1 MSDANRVGLAYV
13 VESTYGTTPS
23 GPPTL
28 KNLRFTSESLQKKTS
43 TVTSQELRSDR
54 NTTDL
59 IRVDQ
64 NAGGDMQI
72 EFSYSAYDDLMEY
85 ALLSDATWPSA
96 VDISHNSGSDAITI
110 ATSGSNFTLTL
121 TTTNW
126 VALGL
131 NATTSVG
138 KWVRLASF
146 TAAANNGY
154 AKIVSITGSNKVLT
168 VTQLAMSAGTQN
180 SGTVTVRQMPEIKTG
195 VTLKSMSIEKSYTD
209 LSSTFAVY
217 TGMCID
223 GFSLDFAVG
232 AVAKGS
238 FSLIGKNEVSGSA
251 TVGTGTNTAAPT
263 FSVMNTVD
271 HISALMEGGTALSI
285 TKLSLALKNN
295 LRARG
300 QIATLG
306 AISIGTGAIEVT
318 GSIEAYFT
326 SNTLLDKYRNMTA
339 TSLALKIVDAS
350 SNAYVIDLPNV
361 KFSDGKAVS
370 TGINTDV
377 FLTLNF
383 TAIMHSTEL
392 IAMRIAR
399 STAP

>member
-138 KWVRLASF
+138 KWIRISGM

-154 AKIVSITGSNKVLT
+154 AKIVSVTTTVLT
-168 VTQLAMSAGTQN
+168 VTQLAMSAGTQS
-180 SGTVTVRQMPEIKTG
+180 SGSVAFRQMPEIKTG

-209 LSSTFAVY
+209 LASTFAVY

-271 HISALMEGGTALSI
+271 HISAFMEGGTALSI

>member
-72 EFSYSAYDDLMEY
+72 EFSYSAFDDWMEY

-96 VDISHNSGSDAITI
+96 VDFNVNSATNNITI
-110 ATSGSNFTLTL
+110 AASGSNFTLTAASSV
-121 TTTNW
+121 W
-126 VALGL
+126 ISSGL
-131 NATTSVG
+131 SATTSVG
-138 KWVRLASF
+138 KWIRISGM

-154 AKIVSITGSNKVLT
+154 AKIVSVTTTVLT
-168 VTQLAMSAGTQN
+168 VTQLAMSAGSQS
-180 SGTVTVRQMPEIKTG
+180 SGTVAFRQMPEIKTG

>member
-1 MSDANRVGLAYV
+1 MSDANRVNLAYV

-28 KNLRFTSESLQKKTS
+28 KNVRFTSESLQKKTT

-64 NAGGDMQI
+64 NAGGDVNF
-72 EFSYSAYDDLMEY
+72 EFSYAAFDDWLEY
-85 ALLSDATWPSA
+85 GLLADATWPSA
-96 VDISHNSGSDAITI
+96 VDFNVNSATNNITI
-110 ATSGSNFTLTL
+110 ATSGSNFTLTAASSV
-121 TTTNW
+121 W
-126 VALGL
+126 ISSGL

-138 KWVRLASF
+138 KWIRISGM
-146 TAAANNGY
+146 TNAANNGY
-154 AKIVSITGSNKVLT
+154 AKIVSVTTTVLT

-180 SGTVTVRQMPEIKTG
+180 SGTVAFRQMPEIKTG
-195 VTLKSMSIEKSYTD
+195 VTLKSMSIEKAYTD

-223 GFSLDFAVG
+223 SFSLDFAIG
-232 AVAKGS
+232 AVVKGNFS
-238 FSLIGKNEVSGSA
+238 FIGKNEVSGSS
-251 TVGTGTNTAAPT
+251 TVGTGSNTAAAT
-263 FSVMNTVD
+263 NGVLNTVD
-271 HISALMEGGTALSI
+271 HITAFMENGSSLSI
-285 TKLSLALKNN
+285 TKLSMSLKNN

-306 AISIGTGAIEVT
+306 AVSVGTGAIEVT

-326 SNTLLDKYRNMTA
+326 SNTTLDKYRNMTA
-339 TSLALKIVDAS
+339 TSLALKILDSAG
-350 SNAYVIDLPNV
+350 NAYVIDLPNV